1 MKGMIL
7 AAGLGTRLYPL
18 TAFRAKPAVPFLNR
32 PLAQYA
38 CDLLLETRIT
48 EIVINSHHLPETV
61 RQSLEPETGAGGHP
75 ITFSHEDRILGTAGA
90 IGKVRDFLQDDTFV
104 VCNGK
109 IYFEQELEPVIRFH
123 HDHHNLVTLVVV
135 PHSRQDSY
143 ASVRVD
149 DHNNI
154 TGFRPENPG
163 NPFVFTGV
171 HVLDPQVLEFIPEG
185 PSETVNQLY
194 PRLIREG
201 YRVQAFVSDA
211 YWCECSSAG
220 DYLSRSLE
228 VLRRRNL
235 TNLIDPEVDSS
246 CEDVIAAP
254 SVHIDPGCV
263 LKSSIL
269 WDDVTVGEGS
279 TLSRVIVTQGVSL
292 GPRTRL
298 ENAVVTPQSKK
309 LVHESVVGQPVEDYC
324 IFPL

>member
-32 PLAQYA
+32 PLVQYA
-38 CDLLLETRIT
+38 CDLLLDAHLT
-48 EIVINSHHLPETV
+48 EIVINSHHLPESV
-61 RQSLEPETGAGGHP
+61 RQSLETEAGAKGP
-75 ITFSHEDRILGTAGA
+75 QITFSHEEQLLGTAGA
-90 IGKVRDFLQDDTFV
+90 IGKVRNFLQGDTFV

-109 IYFEQELEPVIRFH
+109 IYFEQKLEPVIRFH
-123 HDHHNLVTLVVV
+123 HDHNNLVTLVVV

-149 DHNNI
+149 DQNNI
-154 TGFRPENPG
+154 TGFQPESPG
-163 NPFVFTGV
+163 HPFVFTGV

-194 PRLIREG
+194 PRLIQEG
-201 YRVQAFVSDA
+201 YRVQGFVSDA

-235 TNLIDPEVDSS
+235 ANLVGPEAESS
-246 CEDVIAAP
+246 CKAVIAAP
-254 SVHIDPGCV
+254 SVHIDPGCI
-263 LKSSIL
+263 LKNSIL
-269 WDDVTVGEGS
+269 WDDVRVGEGS
-279 TLSRVIVTQGVSL
+279 ALSRVIVTQGVFL
-292 GPRTRL
+292 RPNTRI
-298 ENAVVTPQSKK
+298 ENAVVTTQSKK
-309 LVHESVVGQPVEDYC
+309 LDHASIVGQPVEDYC